1 MVWNN
6 FIESIYNMAIGLI
19 DAIGYVWNWL
29 IQPIEIDVPLL
40 SDIPVIGGWF
50 NIALE
55 YSPIEL
61 IGVGIALLLVLWV
74 IKSLIPLG

>member
-1 MVWNN
+1 MVWNS
-6 FIESIYNMAIGLI
+6 FIKSIYDMAIGLI

-29 IQPIEIDVPLL
+29 SKPIKIDVPLL
-40 SDIPVIGGWF
+40 SNIPLIGGWF
-50 NIALE
+50 NITLE

-74 IKSLIPLG
+74 VKSLIPLG